1 MPNPPRL
8 SRLLRDIL
16 LVNLL
21 PLALIF
27 AALFYL
33 DQYQQGL
40 LAAEVT
46 ALREQARIYAGALAQ
61 SAVQDNAGGQTVIN
75 PDLAQPLLYQLT
87 EPTPYAQ
94 AMIYGPD
101 GELIANS
108 RVHPGAGGAI
118 VTEPLPAPPPP
129 GLISRLVGFVY
140 DHLSGSVA
148 GDDDESAL
156 TGSGVGENPDTLGW
170 QPDAREAL
178 QLTGAA
184 SGEDAPPFV
193 RRNAQGQLLITVA
206 EPIQRSQQNVG
217 TVLLTREAGQVDAA
231 VLAVRL
237 SILGLFFLALALT
250 VIVSFYLAR
259 TIASPIL
266 RLAGAAAL
274 MREGRA
280 RTQALPEKITTRND
294 EIGTLARALDGS
306 AKALWAR
313 MDAIE
318 RFAADVSHEIK
329 NPLSSIR
336 SAIETLARVEDP
348 ARASRLLAIITQD
361 VARLDRLI
369 TDISD
374 SSRLDSEL
382 SRSAPETVDL
392 ARILATLSEIHDATR
407 TEHGP
412 RIVVDAPASG
422 LLMRGSEH
430 RLVQVLRNLI
440 GNAISFSPPDAKIYL
455 RGRETGGIVEL
466 AVEDE
471 GPGIPDGKLDDIFDR
486 FYSERPQS
494 EQFGSHSGLG
504 LSISR
509 QIVEAHQGR
518 ISAENRRNEDGGIIG
533 ARFVIRLPRA
543 GG

>member
-1 MPNPPRL
+1 MAKKPRI

-21 PLALIF
+21 PVALIF

-40 LAAEVT
+40 LNAEVS
-46 ALREQARIYAGALAQ
+46 ALREQARIYAGALSQ
-61 SAVQDNAGGQTVIN
+61 TAVQDNAGGQATIN

-87 EPTPYAQ
+87 EPTPNAQ
-94 AMIYGPD
+94 ALIYGPD

-108 RVHPGAGGAI
+108 RVHPGPGGAI
-118 VTEPLPAPPPP
+118 VTEPLSAPPPP
-129 GLISRLVGFVY
+129 GLFSRLVGFVY
-140 DHLSGSVA
+140 DHLSGSVV
-148 GDDDESAL
+148 GNEDESGL
-156 TGSGVGENPDTLGW
+156 VGSGAGEDPDTLGW

-178 QLTGAA
+178 QLTNPSPDQDSA
-184 SGEDAPPFV
+184 PFV
-193 RRNAQGQLLITVA
+193 RRDSQGELLITVA
-206 EPIQRSQQNVG
+206 EPIERSQQNVG
-217 TVLLTREAGQVDAA
+217 TVLLTRQADEVDAA
-231 VLAVRL
+231 VLAVRI
-237 SILGLFFLALALT
+237 SILGLFAIALALT

-259 TIASPIL
+259 TIANPIL
-266 RLAGAAAL
+266 RLANAAAL

-280 RTQALPEKITTRND
+280 RTRAIPENITERND
-294 EIGTLARALDGS
+294 DIGTLARALDGS

-318 RFAADVSHEIK
+318 QFAADVSNEIK

-348 ARASRLLAIITQD
+348 TRASRLLAIITQD

-382 SRSAPETVDL
+382 SRSKPEVVDM
-392 ARILATLSEIHDATR
+392 ARILATLAEIHDATR
-407 TEHGP
+407 KENGP
-412 RIVVDAPASG
+412 HMVLDTQATG
-422 LLMRGSEH
+422 LFVRGAEN

-440 GNAISFSPPDAKIYL
+440 GNAISFSPPDANIYL
-455 RGRETGGIVEL
+455 RGRETGGLVEL

-471 GPGIPDGKLDDIFDR
+471 GPGIPDGKLDSIFDR

-518 ISAENRRNEDGGIIG
+518 ISAENRRDEQGAIIG
-533 ARFVIRLPRA
+533 ARFVIRLPKA
-543 GG
+543 GE